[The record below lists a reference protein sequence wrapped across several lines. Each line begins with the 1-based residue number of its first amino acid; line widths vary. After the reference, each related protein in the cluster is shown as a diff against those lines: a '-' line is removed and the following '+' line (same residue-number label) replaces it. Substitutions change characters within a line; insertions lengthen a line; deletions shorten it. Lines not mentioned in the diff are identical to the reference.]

1 MADAVAWLQNIS
13 AAAFV
18 LLGAAT
24 AASWLR
30 RRDPAT
36 GFLALAIVL
45 LSSVTL
51 LARLPAVLHMTPP
64 LLEQLDLVLFM
75 GSGYALLRFRGSLIP
90 LPHRW
95 HAGACISMLAAS
107 GLFFAAQVAGSTGA
121 IRTLGLVLIAI
132 WSASV
137 VEPTARFWLVARK
150 LPGVQAWRLR
160 TLALGFAGL
169 VAILLFAVAAGAFTH
184 QPLVQIV
191 TQVIALAIVPLLY
204 VSFSPPAWLRRE
216 WRAGEEEGL
225 RAFMEQLLL
234 EPDHDG
240 LVHGGLG
247 WAERLVGGAAS
258 AMFDDA
264 GNPKASHRLEE
275 ERLVELASLLPG
287 LADGVVRA
295 RVDDTDRTLLVLRV
309 AGLASFSTMVIVA
322 GPFTPA
328 MGGDEVRRAQQFASA
343 FMTALDRRRLMEQ
356 LRDSNQKLQEASKHK
371 SMFLA
376 NMSHELRTPLNAI
389 IGFSE
394 LLSDAMPEQFDD
406 ATRRRF
412 LSQIVTSGKH
422 LLSLINDILD
432 LSKVE
437 AGQMEL
443 RIEAV
448 SIPEVV
454 EQVMRTVEPL
464 VAKKGIEL
472 QADAAGG
479 GMLRADT
486 GKVKQMLLNL
496 VSNAIKFTPEGGS
509 ITISAARAPRAVQ
522 ISVADSGIGIA
533 EADQAQIFQ
542 EFHQVDGGP
551 GRRHEGTG
559 LGLALTRRFAALH
572 GGDVKFRSKVGR
584 GSVFTLTLPLEPA
597 RAERESQPVVAG
609 VQANGHGPLVLVV
622 EDEPSAAELLTR
634 QLANAGYR
642 TAVARTGTEAL
653 AKAKELKPAAITLDI
668 ILPGLDGWEVMTRL
682 KGDPGTAHI
691 PIVVVSVLEN
701 PELGMALGAMDY
713 LVKPVDMKVLI
724 SRLKAFAPVKE
735 RLQVLVVDDEE
746 ANREWLVRAL
756 EPAGFDV
763 LSASSGKRGIALA
776 RSRKPDLVLL
786 DLMMPEVNGFDVV
799 EALRTYDSTRH
810 TPILILTAA
819 TLSDKDKRKLN
830 GQVSEILSRG
840 KVGSSLI
847 VDHLRT
853 VAQQSGVR

>member
-51 LARLPAVLHMTPP
+51 LARLPALLHVTPP
-64 LLEQLDLVLFM
+64 LLQQLDLVLFM

-90 LPHRW
+90 LPRRW

-107 GLFFAAQVAGSTGA
+107 GLFFAAQVAGSTGVV
-121 IRTLGLVLIAI
+121 RTLGLLLIAI

-150 LPGVQAWRLR
+150 LPVVQAWRLR

-169 VAILLFAVAAGAFTH
+169 VAILLFAVGAGAFTR
-184 QPLVQIV
+184 QPLVQVV

-225 RAFMEQLLL
+225 RAFMEELLL
-234 EPDHDG
+234 EPDDDS
-240 LVHGGLG
+240 VVQRGLG

-287 LADGVVRA
+287 LADGVVHA
-295 RVDDTDRTLLVLRV
+295 RVHDADRTLLVLRV
-309 AGLASFSTMVIVA
+309 AGLSSFSTMVIVA

-356 LRDSNQKLQEASKHK
+356 LRESNQKLHEASKHK

-443 RIEAV
+443 HIEAV

-464 VAKKGIEL
+464 VAKKNIDL

-479 GMLRADT
+479 GTVRADP

-509 ITISAARAPRAVQ
+509 ITISAARAPHSVE

-533 EADQAQIFQ
+533 EADQGQIFQ
-542 EFHQVDGGP
+542 EFHQIDGGP

-572 GGDVKFRSKVGR
+572 GGDVKLRSKVGR

-597 RAERESQPVVAG
+597 PAEPEPQPVAAVRAD
-609 VQANGHGPLVLVV
+609 GHGPLVLVV
-622 EDEPSAAELLTR
+622 EDDRSAAELLTR
-634 QLANAGYR
+634 QLAHAGYR

-682 KGDPGTAHI
+682 KGDPATAHI
-691 PIVVVSVLEN
+691 PIVVVSVMDN

-735 RLQVLVVDDEE
+735 RLQVLVVDDDE
-746 ANREWLVRAL
+746 ANREWLARAL

-853 VAQQSGVR
+853 VAQQSGVG